1 MESSDVVT
9 LRVLSP
15 GQVGPDVLLGRVQG
29 GQHRVKLQ
37 LDVVTVEVLEH
48 SQEGVRVHVGHHNL
62 LGSFSEILNALKH
75 CTGARQHKACQI
87 ITHEYPDRRCVPFIV
102 R

>member
-48 SQEGVRVHVGHHNL
+48 SQEG
-62 LGSFSEILNALKH
+62 SEILNALKH

-87 ITHEYPDRRCVPFIV
+87 ITNEYPDRRCVPFIV